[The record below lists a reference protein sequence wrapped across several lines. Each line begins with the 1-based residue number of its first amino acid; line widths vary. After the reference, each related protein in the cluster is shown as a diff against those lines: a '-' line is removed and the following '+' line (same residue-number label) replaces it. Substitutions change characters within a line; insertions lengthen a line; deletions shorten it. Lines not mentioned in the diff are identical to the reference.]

1 MLPIYPRSLRESFVL
16 SSFKKSPKGYE
27 RPVGDNLNDQY
38 YESNSTGQSGLYPQ
52 TQEQTGY
59 HPYEDGTGYGQQ
71 YQGTMG
77 SQSLQYSDYAP
88 PQGANAQAQGVYTD
102 AQGTQLWQ
110 QNMASGAAVAAL
122 PAGAA
127 AAAVVGHAPQLSTSS
142 TGSTRSQTSTAPL
155 FNQGLH
161 HQRPSQGPFLVPY
174 RGYAEPG
181 DG

>member
-1 MLPIYPRSLRESFVL
+1 M
-16 SSFKKSPKGYE
+16 
-27 RPVGDNLNDQY
+27 
-38 YESNSTGQSGLYPQ
+38 
-52 TQEQTGY
+52 QEQGGY

-71 YQGTMG
+71 HQGPMG
-77 SQSLQYSDYAP
+77 SQSLQYSDSYAP
-88 PQGANAQAQGVYTD
+88 PQGVNAQAQGGYTD
-102 AQGTQLWQ
+102 ASGTQLWQ

-127 AAAVVGHAPQLSTSS
+127 AAVVVGHAPQLSTSS
-142 TGSTRSQTSTAPL
+142 TGTSARSQTSTAPL
-155 FNQGLH
+155 FSQGLH